1 MSITNVIVFDVNETL
16 SDMAPMVQRFTEV
29 GAPASLASLWFA
41 WLLRDGFALTAAGSN
56 PDFAEVGSETLRVLL
71 EPLRLDIPVEQ
82 AVHRI
87 MTGMTELQLHTDVI
101 DAVRMLAKN
110 GHRLITLS
118 NGATTLAERLFADA
132 GIREH
137 FEKLLSVADA
147 PLWKP
152 APSSYAFAARR
163 CGVRM
168 EEMLLVAAHPWDING
183 AAEAG
188 LRTCWVN
195 REKTR
200 YPGFFRTPEFTVRD
214 LGELP
219 ALLGR

>member
-1 MSITNVIVFDVNETL
+1 MSITKVIVFDVNETL
-16 SDMAPMVQRFTEV
+16 SDMAPMAQRFTEV

-56 PDFAEVGSETLRVLL
+56 PDFAEVGAETLRVLL
-71 EPLRLDIPVEQ
+71 EPLHLDIPVEQ

-163 CGVRM
+163 CGVQM

-219 ALLGR
+219 TLLGR